1 MTTSVVK
8 MMASAL
14 IVGLSFGPGLLLVP
28 FPDNLIAGI
37 IPDFLPVCNRAKF
50 LVQLLGMIGE

>member
-1 MTTSVVK
+1 VVLFTSC
-8 MMASAL
+8 SY
-14 IVGLSFGPGLLLVP
+14 LLATADTPSKKRDHKTLYL
-28 FPDNLIAGI
+28 PDNLIAGI

>member
-28 FPDNLIAGI
+28 FPDERNQI
-37 IPDFLPVCNRAKF
+37 RE
-50 LVQLLGMIGE
+50 LGTHASFGSSIN